1 MVIVVENQSFRDE
14 IVDNFKKD
22 LKYNDIKKYLI
33 FFFFLLCNS
42 CTSNNIVYLSLKPF
56 FC

>member
-22 LKYNDIKKYLI
+22 LRYNDIKKYLI
-33 FFFFLLCNS
+33 FFFFYHAIHVQVTILCI
-42 CTSNNIVYLSLKPF
+42 CL
-56 FC
+56 

>member
-33 FFFFLLCNS
+33 FFFF
-42 CTSNNIVYLSLKPF
+42 IMQFMYK
-56 FC
+56 

>member
-22 LKYNDIKKYLI
+22 LRYNDIKKYFYHAI
-33 FFFFLLCNS
+33 HVQVTILCI
-42 CTSNNIVYLSLKPF
+42 CL
-56 FC
+56 

>member
-22 LKYNDIKKYLI
+22 LRYNG
-33 FFFFLLCNS
+33 FFYHAIHVQVTILCI
-42 CTSNNIVYLSLKPF
+42 CL
-56 FC
+56 